1 MTAVASERSA
11 PTPVRALAVT
21 RIAEL
26 ARDYARWAHL
36 CYTIRDKQGH
46 LRPLAL
52 NSIQS
57 AIGRAEREQLR
68 ETGRVRLFILKARQ
82 GGVSTDQQGRN
93 LHQIWSEP
101 NFDALTL
108 AHTTGDTD
116 KLFGITQRAIE
127 HFPRPLLPALG
138 ERSAKE
144 VSFPGLDTHFFTGT
158 AGAKRTGRGLTLKR
172 FHGSEFAFWD
182 DPEGTLGTITPGLVP
197 EGSIAVLETTASGFD
212 SLAHNFWREAET
224 RGYKPIFFPWWECD
238 RDNYRRPLEA
248 PDELGELSGEEQE
261 LQRAHGL
268 DLEQIKWR
276 RQQISE
282 LTRATFLTE
291 YAEDAES
298 CWAAAGGMFYDVE
311 ILKALMLKAPEPIE
325 THMNG
330 ALRVYSELLPG
341 ERAIIGSDTAEGT
354 GGDRSTWAARAFPS
368 WRLLADYESNRAT
381 PKELAG
387 ILNTWGRK
395 FGCALLVVEKN
406 AHGITVLRE
415 LRDDLQ
421 YPVDRIYHRALLD
434 EQQTEMKT
442 RIGWATTG
450 ESKPL
455 LLDAGRELFAAAFKG
470 LAGVPSRSALRD
482 AFGVRRGDD
491 GKYDLNGKDVLV
503 AEMLA
508 WIGRSA
514 PSDTGMLDYY
524 VAQVAALKAKRE
536 QEN

>member
-1 MTAVASERSA
+1 MTAAAVERSA
-11 PTPVRALAVT
+11 PTPVRALAVS

-26 ARDYARWAHL
+26 RRDYARWARF
-36 CYTIRDKQGH
+36 CYTIRDKQGR
-46 LRPLAL
+46 LRPLTL

-57 AIGRAEREQLR
+57 AIGRAEREQLHA
-68 ETGRVRLFILKARQ
+68 TGRVRLFILKARQ

-212 SLAHNFWREAET
+212 SPAHNFWREAEA

-238 RDNYRRPLEA
+238 RENYRRPLEA

-261 LQRAHGL
+261 MRRSHGL
-268 DLEQIKWR
+268 DLEQVKWR

-282 LTRATFLTE
+282 LTRGTFLTE

-298 CWAAAGGMFYDVE
+298 CWAAAGGMFYDAE
-311 ILKALMLKAPEPIE
+311 MLKALVLRAPVPTSTEL
-325 THMNG
+325 NG
-330 ALRVYSELLPG
+330 SLELYG
-341 ERAIIGSDTAEGT
+341 ERNDDRVIIGSDTAEGV
-354 GGDRSTWAARAFPS
+354 GSDRSTWTARAFKD
-368 WRLLADYESNRAT
+368 WRLLAAYQSSQVE
-381 PKELAG
+381 PKELAS
-387 ILNTWGRK
+387 ILNTWGRR
-395 FGCALLVVEKN
+395 FDCALLVVEKN
-406 AHGITVLRE
+406 AHGITVLRH
-415 LRDDLQ
+415 LRDDYQ
-421 YPVDRIYHRALLD
+421 YPIDRIYHRSVLD
-434 EQQTEMKT
+434 RSQTEVQQ

-455 LLDAGRELFAAAFKG
+455 LLDAGRELLGAALQG
-470 LAGVPSRSALRD
+470 LAGVPSRHALRD
-482 AFGVRRGDD
+482 AFGVRRGTD
-491 GKYDLNGKDVLV
+491 GKIDLNGKDMLV
-503 AEMLA
+503 SEMLA
-508 WIGRSA
+508 WIGRNA
-514 PSDTGMLDYY
+514 PSDTGMIDYY
-524 VAQVAALKAKRE
+524 AAQAAALKAKRE

>member
-1 MTAVASERSA
+1 MAAAIERT
-11 PTPVRALAVT
+11 PTLVRTLAG
-21 RIAEL
+21 AEITGL
-26 ARDYARWAHL
+26 RHDYARWARA
-36 CYTIRDKQGH
+36 CYTIRDKQGR
-46 LRPLAL
+46 LRPLVL

-57 AIGRAEREQLR
+57 AIGRAEAEHLR
-68 ETGRVRLFILKARQ
+68 TTGRARLFVLKARQ

-138 ERSAKE
+138 ERSTKE
-144 VSFPGLDTHFFTGT
+144 VSFPELDTHFFTGT

-212 SLAHNFWREAET
+212 SPAHNFWREAES
-224 RGYKPIFFPWWECD
+224 RGFRPIFFPWWECD
-238 RDNYRRPLEA
+238 RENYRRLLEA

-261 LQRAHGL
+261 MQRSHGL

-282 LTRATFLTE
+282 LTRGTFLTE

-298 CWAAAGGMFYDVE
+298 CWAAAGGMFYDAE
-311 ILKALMLKAPEPIE
+311 MLKALVLRAPVPTSTE
-325 THMNG
+325 MNG
-330 ALRVYSELLPG
+330 ALELYG
-341 ERAIIGSDTAEGT
+341 ERGDDRVIIGSDTAEGV
-354 GGDRSTWAARAFPS
+354 GGDRSTWTARAFKD
-368 WRLLADYESNRAT
+368 WRLLAAYQSSQVE
-381 PKELAG
+381 PKALAS
-387 ILNTWGRK
+387 ILNTWGRR
-395 FGCALLVVEKN
+395 FDCALLVIEKN
-406 AHGITVLRE
+406 AHGITVLRH
-415 LRDDLQ
+415 LRDDHQ
-421 YPVDRIYHRALLD
+421 YPIDRIYHRSTLD
-434 EQQTEMKT
+434 QHQMQMMP

-455 LLDAGRELFAAAFKG
+455 LLDAGRELLAAASQGF
-470 LAGVPSRSALRD
+470 ADVPSQHALRD
-482 AFGVRRGDD
+482 AFGVRRGTD
-491 GKYDLNGKDVLV
+491 GKIDLNGKDMLV
-503 AEMLA
+503 SEMLA

-514 PSDTGMLDYY
+514 PSDTGWLDFYA
-524 VAQVAALKAKRE
+524 VQVAALKAKRE